1 MTCKGICTRHKAIK
15 PRGAGRYTTGQKRCQ
30 ICNIFIKWEGL
41 YCPCCGY
48 RVRSRPRHFRYKE
61 KFRAHTAAVEAAA
74 AEASITKDAIDN
86 NEGKLAPV
94 VTA

>member
-15 PRGAGRYTTGQKRCQ
+15 PRGAGRYATGQKRCQ

-48 RVRSRPRHFRYKE
+48 RVRSKPRHLKYKE
-61 KFRAHTAAVEAAA
+61 KFRAHMASAIEA
-74 AEASITKDAIDN
+74 EPSITRDADVDKQ
-86 NEGKLAPV
+86 ETLTPV
-94 VTA
+94 ATA